1 MPKLLNSIHVSVYV
15 AVAFFYFLSKE
26 IKSKFEVLCASVHFV
41 FLLLSKNIILVVIL
55 LIFVQIFFYSK
66 IANKMRLSNIV
77 VLLSLLILMFLFG
90 KIKDRF
96 YFEFQSNS
104 EKSISH
110 NVISGLPK
118 GVHNVSIY

>member
-1 MPKLLNSIHVSVYV
+1 
-15 AVAFFYFLSKE
+15 
-26 IKSKFEVLCASVHFV
+26 
-41 FLLLSKNIILVVIL
+41 
-55 LIFVQIFFYSK
+55 
-66 IANKMRLSNIV
+66 MRLSNIV